1 MEKPAKTI
9 IEIIIIQSILDLIIC
24 LIRLIR
30 FILHRNYTTTTTV
43 PPSPPPPPPQII
55 QSPPIHHH
63 SPGSLFNNHQIA
75 PETNQNQNSQNL
87 INSLP
92 TFKFDS
98 IKGIHNSSTLDCAIC
113 ISKCEKQDE
122 LRLLPGCCH
131 VFHSVCIDKWIL
143 LLNHNCPIC
152 RSSVKFVDDD
162 DELKMPLSSSG
173 SFRVEIG
180 SVSPSTRIDE
190 SFSASDLQNRFD
202 SSGSL
207 EYQIQHFDAEIF
219 VESENRAESVEVSV
233 SVVGAADEATE
244 MVIENRAESDEVSV
258 VGGGGVEATELV
270 TENRVES
277 DEVMFYDR
285 YYGGSGRSVGGR
297 IHEDD
302 GGGGGGGN
310 MV

>member
-1 MEKPAKTI
+1 M
-9 IEIIIIQSILDLIIC
+9 
-24 LIRLIR
+24 
-30 FILHRNYTTTTTV
+30 
-43 PPSPPPPPPQII
+43 
-55 QSPPIHHH
+55 
-63 SPGSLFNNHQIA
+63 
-75 PETNQNQNSQNL
+75 
-87 INSLP
+87 
-92 TFKFDS
+92 
-98 IKGIHNSSTLDCAIC
+98 
-113 ISKCEKQDE
+113 
-122 LRLLPGCCH
+122 
-131 VFHSVCIDKWIL
+131 
-143 LLNHNCPIC
+143 
-152 RSSVKFVDDD
+152 
-162 DELKMPLSSSG
+162 KMILSSSR

-233 SVVGAADEATE
+233 SVVGAADEATSE
-244 MVIENRAESDEVSV
+244 MVTENRAESDEVSV
-258 VGGGGVEATELV
+258 VGGGADELMEIVIENRPESDEVSVIGGGGVEATELV
-270 TENRVES
+270 TENRVKS